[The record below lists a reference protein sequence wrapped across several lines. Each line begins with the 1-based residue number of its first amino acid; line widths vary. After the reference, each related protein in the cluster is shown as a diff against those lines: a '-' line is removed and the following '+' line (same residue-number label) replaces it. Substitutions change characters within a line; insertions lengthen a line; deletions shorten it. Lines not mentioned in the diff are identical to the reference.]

1 MAKTSALPTPDP
13 TPAEGGSYLLDE
25 KTGKWELLDR
35 TEPARPEAKSEAE
48 PAAQP
53 EVDMGLAEPPADTA
67 SAQLPSSVIE
77 G

>member
-35 TEPARPEAKSEAE
+35 TEPARPDAKSEAE

-53 EVDMGLAEPPADTA
+53 EVDKGL
-67 SAQLPSSVIE
+67 AQLPSSAAD

>member
-35 TEPARPEAKSEAE
+35 TEPARPEAE
-48 PAAQP
+48 PPAQP
-53 EVDMGLAEPPADTA
+53 EVDKGLAQPEVDTGL
-67 SAQLPSSVIE
+67 AQLPSSAAD